1 MGFSLG
7 AMMGLVRSYRRAQ
20 NEVSLCLAR
29 RDRTQETTF
38 SLDSFSSED
47 CLSLFRFLPHHI
59 VKLVSLLHLVVPFP
73 RKRLAVDPV
82 ECFCVVLRRLASPC
96 RWYDMEE
103 LFGRHA
109 PASCVIFYATLEVL
123 MHRWDPLLSE
133 WRVDFL
139 RERAALYSTRIEE
152 AGAYLDKCVGF
163 IDGTTIFVS
172 RPGRGF
178 QRACY
183 SGHKRRHAIKFQ
195 SVITPDG
202 LIAHLLC
209 PWEGHRHDMT
219 LYHESGLDAVLS
231 DALVIQG
238 VQHYIYGDAA
248 YLVRPW
254 LQASF
259 RGVMTPNEEACNETM
274 KVPRSA
280 VEWGFRDVKQVCA
293 SFDFPRKLK
302 IREGPVGLFYRAGVL
317 IWNLRCCAYGSATAD
332 FFKCP
337 PPSWEVFLGSLPG
350 LGGQGAAAGSTSGEE
365 SGPSGAGGVGEGG
378 DEAGGA

>member
-7 AMMGLVRSYRRAQ
+7 AMMGLVRSNRRAH

-29 RDRTQETTF
+29 RERIQETTF

-59 VKLVSLLHLVVPFP
+59 VKLVSLLHLVVPLP
-73 RKRLAVDPV
+73 RNCLDFDPV
-82 ECFCVVLRRLASPC
+82 ECCCVLLRRFASPC

-109 PASCVIFYATLEVL
+109 PALCGVLYAILEVL
-123 MHRWDPLLSE
+123 MRRWDPLLSE

-139 RERAALYSTRIEE
+139 REGSAVFHQDRRGESLPGQVRWLYRWHDYFCEQT
-152 AGAYLDKCVGF
+152 
-163 IDGTTIFVS
+163 
-172 RPGRGF
+172 GREF

-195 SVITPDG
+195 VVITPDG
-202 LIAHLLC
+202 LIAHLFGS
-209 PWEGHRHDMT
+209 WDGRRHDMT

-280 VEWGFRDVKQVCA
+280 VEWGFNDVKQVCA
-293 SFDFPRKLK
+293 FLDFP
-302 IREGPVGLFYRAGVL
+302 A
-317 IWNLRCCAYGSATAD
+317 S
-332 FFKCP
+332 
-337 PPSWEVFLGSLPG
+337 
-350 LGGQGAAAGSTSGEE
+350 
-365 SGPSGAGGVGEGG
+365 
-378 DEAGGA
+378 

>member
-1 MGFSLG
+1 MGSSLG
-7 AMMGLVRSYRRAQ
+7 AMMGLVRSYRRAHD
-20 NEVSLCLAR
+20 EVSLCLAR
-29 RDRTQETTF
+29 RERIQETTF
-38 SLDSFSSED
+38 RLDSFSSED
-47 CLSLFRFLPHHI
+47 FLSLFRFLPHNI

-73 RKRLAVDPV
+73 RNRLAVDSV

-109 PASCVIFYATLEVL
+109 PALCVVFYATLEVL
-123 MHRWDPLLSE
+123 MRRWDPLLSE

-139 RERAALYSTRIEE
+139 RERAALYSTKIEE
-152 AGAYLDKCVGF
+152 AGAYLDKCVGC
-163 IDGTTIFVS
+163 IDVTTILVS
-172 RPGRGF
+172 RPGGGF

-202 LIAHLLC
+202 LIAHLFG
-209 PWEGHRHDMT
+209 PWEGRRHDMT
-219 LYHESGLDAVLS
+219 WYHESGLDAVLS

-259 RGVMTPNEEACNETM
+259 RGVMKPNKEACNETM
-274 KVPRSA
+274 KVPRA
-280 VEWGFRDVKQVCA
+280 AIECGFKDVKQVCA
-293 SFDFPRKLK
+293 FRDFLRKLK
-302 IREGPVGLFYRAGVL
+302 IREGPVGLFYRAGAL
-317 IWNLRCCAYGSATAD
+317 IWKLRCCAYGSATAD

-337 PPSWEVFLGSLPG
+337 PPSWEVYSSSLP
-350 LGGQGAAAGSTSGEE
+350 GQGAAADSASGEE
-365 SGPSGAGGVGEGG
+365 SGPSGAGGAGEGEDG
-378 DEAGGA
+378 AGGA